1 MQADSRGSK
10 GRGLLSWPRAR
21 RTFGARSCVRTGGS
35 CAVSATRSR
44 RTSSGGQTGFSSG
57 ETANASSPR
66 AALRDALSR
75 YVGVAPRPLCFS
87 CDSYGKP
94 SLRDEAG
101 RARLRFNASHSNGL
115 ALYAVTP
122 GREVGVDL
130 EFVRE
135 EFARESYR
143 AALAVEGAPTAL
155 RCRRRPGGVS

>member
-1 MQADSRGSK
+1 MLVWRAELCQDGRTLRRLRDS
-10 GRGLLSWPRAR
+10 LSPDELRRANGFHFR
-21 RTFGARSCVRTGGS
+21 RDCERFVA
-35 CAVSATRSR
+35 A
-44 RTSSGGQTGFSSG
+44 
-57 ETANASSPR
+57 R

-87 CDSYGKP
+87 CDNYGKP

-122 GREVGVDL
+122 GRQVGVDL

-135 EFARESYR
+135 EFAGGSYR

-155 RCRRRPGGVS
+155 RCRRRPGGVR